1 MAANYCCCKAK
12 TMQGQFLTTFLWPGS
27 IYLHCNMFRPPSA
40 TVVSAEPFSHGTGTL
55 RCLQKE
61 MATYRYWS
69 VSLRRNPDDVSHC
82 RILSPDKTEW
92 RLISATLCGWRCCF
106 VADQL
111 WLMTCIREEEEEE
124 DCTIV
129 LIWSS
134 ILAVSSISVWSSCL
148 YILLDLLT
156 KDLREFLNMR
166 FQKGSTDH
174 ELQQIIRSN
183 IYKRTV
189 PCTLIIF
196 LHMIKWFVVL
206 STDSSWTACLGI
218 VCESEF

>member
-1 MAANYCCCKAK
+1 MLAAVEGNGDLQILICVLAAKPRRCLTLSNPVPWQNWMAA
-12 TMQGQFLTTFLWPGS
+12 
-27 IYLHCNMFRPPSA
+27 YL
-40 TVVSAEPFSHGTGTL
+40 GYTL
-55 RCLQKE
+55 RMKMLFRGWPV
-61 MATYRYWS
+61 MVNDMYT
-69 VSLRRNPDDVSHC
+69 RR
-82 RILSPDKTEW
+82 RRRR
-92 RLISATLCGWRCCF
+92 RLHN
-106 VADQL
+106 
-111 WLMTCIREEEEEE
+111 CIKL
-124 DCTIV
+124 

-206 STDSSWTACLGI
+206 STDSSWTACLSI